1 MSGEAE
7 TGGEES
13 GRQEQ
18 GKDGFDWTNYEKQG
32 PLTPVMYVAYRKKNF
47 YISIL
52 FHCICNLFSTV
63 SFIWMVLG

>member
-18 GKDGFDWTNYEKQG
+18 GKDGFDWTNYEYLKSFSRPVLVLTCIYYGVFNVIVG
-32 PLTPVMYVAYRKKNF
+32 PITEE
-47 YISIL
+47 
-52 FHCICNLFSTV
+52 LFSGD
-63 SFIWMVLG
+63 I